1 MTHTYTFEDIQYL
14 FHEPLTPNQ
23 QASLVN
29 YVNTGEVPPADPCQ
43 SCEPNVIRRYIGR
56 IQKAQR
62 DGTFPK
68 ANRLK
73 LEHEFVPAVVSV
85 EDPTP
90 KVTEGRSRPAKKAK

>member
-43 SCEPNVIRRYIGR
+43 SCEPNDGSRRPSATAPSR
-56 IQKAQR
+56 R
-62 DGTFPK
+62 
-68 ANRLK
+68 
-73 LEHEFVPAVVSV
+73 
-85 EDPTP
+85 
-90 KVTEGRSRPAKKAK
+90 RSD